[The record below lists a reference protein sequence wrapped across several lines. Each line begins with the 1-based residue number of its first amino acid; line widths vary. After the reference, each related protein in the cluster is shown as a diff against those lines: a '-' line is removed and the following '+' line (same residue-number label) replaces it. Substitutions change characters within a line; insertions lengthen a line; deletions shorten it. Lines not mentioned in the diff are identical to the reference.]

1 MRNQIYRDFP
11 GNISELVLIFNQNS
25 VFTHVFEPNGTQ
37 LFVQPDAFLGRHV
50 SEFLPTEVIEEM
62 NHSIDDVRNKQTFC
76 ETEFS
81 RIQNGKEEWYHCKL
95 GLFSVENGSPEHFA
109 AMIRNCTKEHETIAR
124 LEKKKK
130 MLSAIASASQELLDN
145 KRLEDSLTFGLKE
158 IGTSINADHV
168 YIYENSIDSE
178 SGLAR
183 CTRTFE
189 WAPFGASDAMDFG
202 EKTAYRLDEIPEL
215 IVPLLDN
222 HPLNT
227 YTRELPDSPIKSI
240 LESRGVMSLLIIPI
254 YTNDI
259 FWGFIGFDDFHE
271 ERSWTDAEI
280 ALLQSFSVAVANAM
294 IRQEFELESI
304 EARQQAERS
313 SRSKTEFIANMS
325 HELRTPLNG
334 VLGFAQLLD
343 QSDLTDEQKLFSAE
357 LMKSVGQ
364 LLSLI
369 DDMADYTHFNSSE
382 IYLNN
387 RRINV
392 EAMAND
398 IVAAFV
404 QMNTTGNKF
413 VLHVSKDVPAVFI
426 ADYERL
432 RQVLIQLLSN
442 ANKFT
447 KDGVVEFIVDWIDGF
462 MYFGV
467 RDSGIGIDDFDIPLL
482 GTPFYQID
490 SSITKKYPGTGV
502 GLSIVKQLLS
512 AMKSDLHIE
521 SKLGDGSLFFF
532 FLPTVTET
540 EESEEV

>member
-50 SEFLPTEVIEEM
+50 SEVLPPEIIEEM
-62 NHSIDDVRNKQTFC
+62 NESIEEVRNNQTFC

-95 GLFSVENGSPEHFA
+95 GLFSVEDGSPEHFA

-130 MLSAIASASQELLDN
+130 MLSAIAAASQELLDN
-145 KRLEDSLTFGLKE
+145 KRLEDALSFGLKE
-158 IGTSINADHV
+158 IGESIDTDHV
-168 YIYENSIDSE
+168 YIFENSIDYE
-178 SGLAR
+178 SGMAR
-183 CTRTFE
+183 CTRTYE
-189 WAPFGASDAMDFG
+189 WAPFGESNAMDFG
-202 EKTAYRLDEIPEL
+202 ENTSYRLEEIPEL
-215 IVPLLDN
+215 IVPLMDN

-227 YTRELPDSPIKSI
+227 YTRELPDSLIKSI

-254 YTNDI
+254 YTQDI

-271 ERSWTDAEI
+271 ERTWTDAEI
-280 ALLQSFSVAVANAM
+280 ALLKSFAISIANAM
-294 IRQEFELESI
+294 IRQEFELESV
-304 EARQQAERS
+304 EARHQAERS
-313 SRSKTEFIANMS
+313 SRSKSEFIANMS

-334 VLGFAQLLD
+334 VLGFAQLLE
-343 QSDLTDEQKLFSAE
+343 QSDLTDEQKIFNTE
-357 LMKSVGQ
+357 LMKSASQ

-369 DDMADYTHFNSSE
+369 DDMVDYTHFTADE
-382 IYLNN
+382 LYLNKGK
-387 RRINV
+387 IEV
-392 EAMAND
+392 DELVQD
-398 IVAAFV
+398 IIEGFA
-404 QMNTTGNKF
+404 QMNTTENKF
-413 VLHVSKDVPAVFI
+413 VVHVSEDVPESFI
-426 ADYERL
+426 ADYDRL

-447 KDGVVEFIVDWIDGF
+447 KEGVVEFIVDWIDGF

-467 RDSGIGIDDFDIPLL
+467 RDSGIGIDDFEIPLL
-482 GTPFYQID
+482 GTPFYQVD
-490 SSITKKYPGTGV
+490 SSVTKKYPGTGV
-502 GLSIVKQLLS
+502 GLSIVKRLLT

-532 FLPTVTET
+532 FLPTIIDPS
-540 EESEEV
+540 ESEEV

>member
-50 SEFLPTEVIEEM
+50 SEVLPPEIIEEM
-62 NHSIDDVRNKQTFC
+62 NESIEEVRNNHTFC

-95 GLFSVENGSPEHFA
+95 GLFSVEDGSPEHFA
-109 AMIRNCTKEHETIAR
+109 AMIRNCTKEHETIVR

-130 MLSAIASASQELLDN
+130 MLSAIATASQELLDN
-145 KRLEDSLTFGLKE
+145 KRLEDAILFGLKE
-158 IGTSINADHV
+158 IGESIDADHV
-168 YIYENSIDSE
+168 YIFENSIDYA
-178 SGLAR
+178 SGMAW
-183 CTRTFE
+183 CTRTYE
-189 WAPFGASDAMDFG
+189 WAPFGTSNAADFG
-202 EKTAYRLDEIPEL
+202 EKTSYRLDEIPEI
-215 IVPLLDN
+215 IVPLIDN
-222 HPLNT
+222 NPLNA
-227 YTRELPDSPIKSI
+227 YTRDFPESHIKTI
-240 LESRGVMSLLIIPI
+240 LESRGVMSLLLIPI
-254 YTNDI
+254 YTNEV

-271 ERSWTDAEI
+271 EHNWTDAEI
-280 ALLQSFSVAVANAM
+280 ALLRSFAVAVANAM
-294 IRQEFELESI
+294 IREAHQVEST
-304 EARQQAERS
+304 EARQLAERNS
-313 SRSKTEFIANMS
+313 KSKTEFIANMS

-343 QSDLTDEQKLFSAE
+343 QSDLTEDQKLMSEALLKSAT
-357 LMKSVGQ
+357 Q

-369 DDMADYTHFNSSE
+369 DDMVDYTHFNSKD

-387 RRINV
+387 VKISV
-392 EAMAND
+392 ENLVSD
-398 IVAAFV
+398 ITAVFD
-404 QMNTTGNKF
+404 QMNLMSNQF
-413 VLHVSKDVPAVFI
+413 VVHVSKDVPDVFI

-432 RQVLIQLLSN
+432 RQVLFQLLSN

-462 MYFGV
+462 MYFGI
-467 RDSGIGIDDFDIPLL
+467 RDSGIGIDDFNIPLL

-532 FLPTVTET
+532 FLPTVRET
-540 EESEEV
+540 NESEND